1 VELFLTKYIVSEL
14 IYKFITS
21 RRGEIIMLK
30 KTILI
35 LAILTFVFAG
45 AVQADGHLLKIGA
58 TPLPHSEI
66 LEFIREDLEAEG
78 IELEIV
84 EFTDYVTPNIALDD
98 GSIDAN
104 FFQHVPYLEQ
114 FNADRGLDLVSAI
127 KVHVEPI
134 GLYSDKYTSLDEI
147 PEGSSIAL
155 PNDPSNE
162 GRALILLHNEGVI
175 TLDDPENLNATPID
189 IVENPKDLQFEEL
202 EAAQLPRVL
211 PDVAGA
217 VINTNYALEADLN
230 PLEDALVMEGSD
242 SPYVNVIAVRSGDE
256 DSEKINTLAE
266 IIQSEA
272 VKEFILEEYEGAVVP
287 AF

>member
-1 VELFLTKYIVSEL
+1 MF
-14 IYKFITS
+14 
-21 RRGEIIMLK
+21 K
-30 KTILI
+30 KTVLI
-35 LAILTFVFAG
+35 LVLLTFVFAG
-45 AVQADGHLLKIGA
+45 AVQANDHLLSIGA

-66 LEFIREDLEAEG
+66 LEFISEDLEAEG
-78 IELEIV
+78 VELDIV

-104 FFQHVPYLEQ
+104 FFQHTPYLEQ
-114 FNADRGLDLVSAI
+114 FNADRGLDLVAAI

-134 GLYSDKYTSLDEI
+134 GLYSNKYTSLEEI
-147 PEGSSIAL
+147 PEGASIAL

-162 GRALILLHNEGVI
+162 GRALILLHNKGII

-189 IVENPKDLQFEEL
+189 IVENPKNLNFEEL

-230 PLEDALVMEGSD
+230 PLEDALIMEGSN
-242 SPYVNVIAVRSGDE
+242 SPYVNIIAVRKGE
-256 DSEKINTLAE
+256 ENSEKIE
-266 IIQSEA
+266 ILKEVIQSEA
-272 VKEFILEEYEGAVVP
+272 VREFILEEYEGAVVP
-287 AF
+287 AFEPVDNGEATDAKKSGDYIY

>member
-1 VELFLTKYIVSEL
+1 MS
-14 IYKFITS
+14 
-21 RRGEIIMLK
+21 K
-30 KTILI
+30 KIILI
-35 LAILTFVFAG
+35 LVLLTFVFAG
-45 AVQADGHLLKIGA
+45 AVQADDHVLEIGA
-58 TPLPHSEI
+58 TPVPHSEI
-66 LEFIREDLEAEG
+66 LEFIREDLEEEG

-84 EFTDYVTPNIALDD
+84 EFTDYVTPNISLDD

-104 FFQHVPYLEQ
+104 FFQHVPYLDQ
-114 FNADRGLDLVSAI
+114 FNADRGLDLVDAI

-134 GLYSDKYTSLDEI
+134 GLYSDQHTSLDEI
-147 PEGSSIAL
+147 PDGSTIAL

-175 TLDDPENLNATPID
+175 TLEDPENLNATPID
-189 IVENPKDLQFEEL
+189 IVENPKNLEFEEL

-230 PLEDALVMEGSD
+230 PLEDALIMEGSD
-242 SPYVNVIAVRSGDE
+242 SPYVNVVAVRSGDE
-256 DSEKINTLAE
+256 DSDKINTLKE
-266 IIQSEA
+266 IIQSED
-272 VKEFILEEYEGAVVP
+272 VEEFILDEYEGSVVP

>member
-1 VELFLTKYIVSEL
+1 
-14 IYKFITS
+14 
-21 RRGEIIMLK
+21 MLK

-35 LAILTFVFAG
+35 LALLIFVFAG
-45 AVQADGHLLKIGA
+45 AVQADDHVLSIGA
-58 TPLPHSEI
+58 TPVPHTEI

-78 IELEIV
+78 IELDIV

-114 FNADRGLDLVSAI
+114 FNADRGLDLVDAV

-134 GLYSDKYTSLDEI
+134 GLYSEKYSSLDEI
-147 PEGSSIAL
+147 PEGSTIAL

-162 GRALILLHNEGVI
+162 GRALILLHNNDVI
-175 TLDDPENLNATPID
+175 TLDDPTNLNATPID
-189 IVENPKDLQFEEL
+189 IVENPKNLKFEEL

-211 PDVAGA
+211 TDVAGA

-230 PLEDALVMEGSD
+230 PLEDALIMEGSD
-242 SPYVNVIAVRSGDE
+242 SPYVNVITVRNGE
-256 DSEKINTLAE
+256 ENSEKIETLKE
-266 IIQSEA
+266 IIQSED
-272 VKEFILEEYEGAVVP
+272 VKEFILEEYEGSVVP

>member
-1 VELFLTKYIVSEL
+1 
-14 IYKFITS
+14 
-21 RRGEIIMLK
+21 MLK
-30 KTILI
+30 KTLII
-35 LAILTFVFAG
+35 LAVFTLVFVG
-45 AVQADGHLLKIGA
+45 SVQAEAEDLSIGA

-66 LEFIREDLEAEG
+66 LEFIREDLQAEG

-114 FNADRGLDLVSAI
+114 FNADRGLDLVAAV

-134 GLYSDKYTSLDEI
+134 GLYSNKYESLEEI
-147 PEGSSIAL
+147 PEGASIAL

-162 GRALILLHNEGVI
+162 GRALILLHNKGVI

-189 IVENPKDLQFEEL
+189 IVENPKNLNFEEL

-230 PLEDALVMEGSD
+230 PLEDALVMEGSN
-242 SPYVNVIAVRSGDE
+242 SPYVNVIAVRSGEE
-256 DSEKINTLAE
+256 DSEKIQTLKD
-266 IIQSEA
+266 IIQSEK

>member
-1 VELFLTKYIVSEL
+1 
-14 IYKFITS
+14 
-21 RRGEIIMLK
+21 MLK
-30 KTILI
+30 KTIVLLAVLTI
-35 LAILTFVFAG
+35 LFAG
-45 AVQADGHLLKIGA
+45 AAQAQDQKLSIGA
-58 TPLPHSEI
+58 TPVPHSEI
-66 LEFIREDLEAEG
+66 LNFIRDDLAEEG

-114 FNADRGLDLVSAI
+114 FNKDRGLNLVSAV

-134 GLYSDKYTSLDEI
+134 GLYSNKYTSLEEI
-147 PEGSSIAL
+147 PEGASIAL

-162 GRALILLHNEGVI
+162 GRALILLHNNGII

-189 IVENPKDLQFEEL
+189 IAENPKNLKFEEL

-217 VINTNYALEADLN
+217 IINTNYALEADLN
-230 PLEDALVMEGSD
+230 PLEDAIIMEGEN
-242 SPYVNVIAVRSGDE
+242 SPYVNVIAVRKGDA
-256 DSEKINTLAE
+256 DSEKIKTLKK
-266 IIQSEA
+266 IIQSKD